1 MTSEDKAVGIADSY
15 NNNSSKEST
24 TEVNNRGQGGVRS
37 GIIKEKFGNS
47 NLEGEVGKFEP

>member
-1 MTSEDKAVGIADSY
+1 MGIAGSY
-15 NNNSSKEST
+15 NNNSSREST

-37 GIIKEKFGNS
+37 GTISEKFGNP